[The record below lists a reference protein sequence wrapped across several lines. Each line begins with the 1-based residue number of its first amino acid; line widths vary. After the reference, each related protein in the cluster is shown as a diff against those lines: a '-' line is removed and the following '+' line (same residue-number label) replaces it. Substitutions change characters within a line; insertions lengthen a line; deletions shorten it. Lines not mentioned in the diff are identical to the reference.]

1 MLRSLSPA
9 GAPASAAGGLAVLQE
24 MLRSWGIQ
32 PGYYIARD
40 GSGLS
45 RYDYLTADALTW
57 VLTQMWLDPK
67 HDERFRNALPVFGVT
82 GNVAQRLKGSAAA
95 GRVWAKT
102 GSMSQV
108 RSLSG
113 YVVTAE
119 GEPLVFA
126 FLVTGFRTSF
136 QDVDAAM
143 DRALLRLA
151 EFQHANH
158 LP

>member
-1 MLRSLSPA
+1 MT
-9 GAPASAAGGLAVLQE
+9 GASSANTFW
-24 MLRSWGIQ
+24 R
-32 PGYYIARD
+32 RD

-57 VLTQMWLDPK
+57 VLTYMWRDPS
-67 HDERFRNALPVFGVT
+67 HAELYRASLPVFGVN
-82 GNVAQRLKGSAAA
+82 GNVANRLKDTPAS

-113 YVVTAE
+113 YIVTVE

-126 FLVTGFRTSF
+126 FMVNGFRVPTREI
-136 QDVDAAM
+136 DAAM
-143 DRALLRLA
+143 DRAVLRLV
-151 EFQHANH
+151 EFRHASH